1 MSSSFVV
8 CLMMPRAGI
17 MGFASRKYAMSS
29 GGSMYRA
36 VGPGFSVSSRVPVP
50 AWQLS
55 STTSRLTPAG
65 TLLNRSRR
73 WSSLIMPAV
82 A

>member
-1 MSSSFVV
+1 MY
-8 CLMMPRAGI
+8 L
-17 MGFASRKYAMSS
+17 AM
-29 GGSMYRA
+29 
-36 VGPGFSVSSRVPVP
+36 GPGFSLSSRVPVP

-65 TLLNRSRR
+65 TLLNRSLRS
-73 WSSLIMPAV
+73 SSLIMPAV